1 MSAKVVV
8 PPKGDYS
15 VELKSRIGSKA
26 SEYTILSVQLE
37 ANFFIKLFP
46 TMPLMH
52 HPVNLFRRVSRSLSV
67 LFTGYRKPLSIP
79 PCPPLKG
86 GLESGFEFSPGCEKS
101 GSLSA
106 KTKAYSLNGSMILF
120 LAVGLTVGWATA
132 TKAEDPATAPPQ
144 LKELLA
150 QIDAAANRQDVQGV
164 MQFYSQD
171 FKHSDG
177 LTHVQ
182 MEEALKQL
190 WERYPQL
197 MYRTELQSWE
207 NQGDGMVAET
217 VTTVTGTQPNG
228 GTMIKLESTLRSR
241 QRYENQK
248 IVSSEILAERSQL
261 TSGVNPP
268 NLQVILPEQVRIG
281 QSFNFDVI
289 VQEPLGDNLL
299 LGTALEEPISRDRY
313 SQPSDFELDL
323 LSAGGIFKVGRAPLN
338 PQDRWIS
345 AVLIRGDGMTMITRR
360 LNVVDR

>member
-8 PPKGDYS
+8 PPKGDSY
-15 VELKSRIGSKA
+15 VELKSKIGSKLA
-26 SEYTILSVQLE
+26 NIPSYLSNWKPISLY
-37 ANFFIKLFP
+37 KLFP

-52 HPVNLFRRVSRSLSV
+52 NPVNMFRRVSRSLSV
-67 LFTGYRKPLSIP
+67 LFTGYRKPLSK
-79 PCPPLKG
+79 PLSFK
-86 GLESGFEFSPGCEKS
+86 ERGFDFSPGCEKS

-106 KTKAYSLNGSMILF
+106 KTKAYSLNGSMILLF
-120 LAVGLTVGWATA
+120 ALGLTLGWATA
-132 TKAEDPATAPPQ
+132 AKAEDPATAPPQ

-150 QIDAAANRQDVQGV
+150 QIDAAANRRDVEGV

-177 LTHVQ
+177 LTHAQ

-197 MYRTELQSWE
+197 TYRTELQSWE
-207 NQGDGMVAET
+207 NQGDGIVAET
-217 VTTVTGTQPNG
+217 VTTVTGTQPNN
-228 GTMIKLESTLRSR
+228 GTMVKLESMLRSR
-241 QRYENQK
+241 QRYENQQ

-281 QSFNFDVI
+281 QSFNFDAI

-299 LGTALEEPISRDRY
+299 LGTALEEPINGDRY
-313 SQPSDFELDL
+313 SQPSDLELDL
-323 LSAGGIFKVGRAPLN
+323 LSAGGIFKVGRAPLT